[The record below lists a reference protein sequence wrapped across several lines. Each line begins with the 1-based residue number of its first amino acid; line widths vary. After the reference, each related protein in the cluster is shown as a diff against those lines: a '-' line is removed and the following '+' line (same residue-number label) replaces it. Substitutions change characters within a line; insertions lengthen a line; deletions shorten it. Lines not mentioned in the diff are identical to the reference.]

1 MGFPT
6 EFLQQLADLFCE
18 TAPYLL
24 VGFLVAGL
32 LRVFI
37 PARAVRDHLG
47 GNDLRSVIKASLY
60 GVPIPLCSCSVIPAA
75 TALRK
80 RGASKGST
88 ASFLISTPETG
99 VDSISVTWALLD
111 PVMTVVRPLLAFL
124 TAVCTGWVV
133 GRFDRRQGS
142 GDAGESS
149 EEVAPEGSNGEA
161 CAHHHDWD
169 AAPESTS
176 VWGRLREAVRYAF
189 GPLLDDLSVW
199 LIVGFAISALIATIV
214 PDSFF
219 AESFPTGLP
228 AMLLMLLVATPFY
241 ICATGSTPIA
251 AALIAKGMDPGAALV
266 FLLAGPATNVT
277 TILVVSK
284 LLGKRALVVYLLGIS
299 GFAILAGAW
308 VNSYYLQS
316 GIDLG
321 AIVSASLV
329 EGPGWFSILTAI
341 LLGVLLY
348 RSVRRT
354 RAWKPWFD
362 KVAVAAGVVIYAS
375 TAFTLVLPGEAGWIK
390 RFGGVTRTLEVPG
403 FYVHWPFP
411 IESGEI
417 VRPDDVR
424 SFAVGY
430 DPAEARTEEELEEA
444 AEVMTGDGTLLR
456 VAYAVHYSWTD
467 AYAVHFGLADPDRY
481 VRAFAESALRQ
492 VVGGHTSGDLLVE
505 RRASIAAETAARL
518 QEELN
523 AIESGIRITSLNVRE
538 VHAPPDVHP
547 AYRDVASALEDKE
560 RSSHDASRERAKVM
574 ASATSRSYRE
584 VRESETGRDA
594 AVLEARGKAQRF
606 LARLAA
612 YREYRAITN
621 ERLRLEAIEEV
632 LSGTRTFVLLGD
644 DVQLELMNVDEK
656 KTSGIEPLLRLGGR
670 ESGLERRTTG
680 D

>member
-6 EFLQQLADLFCE
+6 EFLRQFADLLCE

-24 VGFLVAGL
+24 VGFFVAGL

-37 PARAVRDHLG
+37 PAKAVRDHLG
-47 GNDLRSVIKASLY
+47 KNDLRSILKASLY

-80 RGASKGST
+80 RGASKGAT

-133 GRFDRRQGS
+133 GRIDRRKGS
-142 GDAGESS
+142 GDPGEGADEAAAEESS
-149 EEVAPEGSNGEA
+149 GEA
-161 CAHHHDWD
+161 CAHDHDWD

-176 VWGRLREAVRYAF
+176 LLGRLREAVRYAF
-189 GPLLDDLSVW
+189 GPLLDDLSIW

-219 AESFPTGLP
+219 ADSFPTGLP
-228 AMLLMLLVATPFY
+228 AMLLMLLVAAPFY

-266 FLLAGPATNVT
+266 FLLVGPATNAT

-321 AIVSASLV
+321 AIVSAGLGG
-329 EGPGWFSILTAI
+329 GPGWFSILAAV
-341 LLGVLLY
+341 LLGILLY

-354 RAWKPWFD
+354 RAWKPWMD
-362 KVAVAAGVVIYAS
+362 RLAVTAGVVVYAS

-390 RFGGVTRTLEVPG
+390 RFGGVTRTLEAPG
-403 FYVHWPFP
+403 FFVHWPFP

-430 DPAEARTEEELEEA
+430 DSTKERTEEELEEA

-456 VAYAVHYSWTD
+456 IAYAVHYSWTD
-467 AYAVHFGLADPDRY
+467 AYAAHFGLADPDRH

-492 VVGGHTSGDLLVE
+492 VVGGHTSGSLLVE
-505 RRASIAAETAARL
+505 RRASIAAGTAARL
-518 QEELN
+518 QEELD
-523 AIESGIRITSLNVRE
+523 AIGSGIRITSLNVRE

-574 ASATSRSYRE
+574 ANATSRSYRE
-584 VRESETGRDA
+584 VRESETDRDA
-594 AVLEARGKAQRF
+594 GILEARGKATRF

-612 YREYRAITN
+612 YREHKAITD

-632 LSGTRTFVLLGD
+632 LRNTRTFVLLGD
-644 DVQLELMNVDEK
+644 DVQLDLMNVDEK
-656 KTSGIEPLLRLGGR
+656 KTSGIESLLRLNSQGND
-670 ESGLERRTTG
+670 LERRRTG